1 MFLAEKYRCWK
12 TMHFFFCRIQSF
24 MDKRAMDILICPVS
38 AYLGLNTRQKEIT
51 TMIKLQSNAGSD
63 RTFKKEKVFDLDLE
77 ES

>member
-1 MFLAEKYRCWK
+1 
-12 TMHFFFCRIQSF
+12 